1 MLDAKNI
8 ELKIKDDAKEAL
20 EKKIKPGQ
28 VVLLALNDGSNG
40 YSKLGGT
47 CTDSE
52 EHTSELQSR

>member
-28 VVLLALNDGSNG
+28 VVLLALMMAQMVILN
-40 YSKLGGT
+40 
-47 CTDSE
+47 
-52 EHTSELQSR
+52 